1 MQSAQPRHEDHSKIH
16 SEEWHDAAEE
26 DAVSEPDE
34 FHDAED
40 DHQAS
45 VTAPSSAQAPS
56 EQGSASSAKLDKAVH
71 ATRGSQA
78 AQPSYTEP
86 LNPRDNAQAGKAA
99 VTVEDQP
106 ESEAPEP
113 SSVFTAEPDAGQAAA
128 ASTAA
133 LPWPQAA
140 PAAAASTAQVQEPE
154 GVDQAASAPP
164 ELTEQQKEVRP
175 DRDCTLDTASSLSR
189 PEQLLQWELMCTAA
203 GT

>member
-26 DAVSEPDE
+26 DVVSEPDE

-106 ESEAPEP
+106 EAEAPEP
-113 SSVFTAEPDAGQAAA
+113 SSVSPSEPDAGQ
-128 ASTAA
+128 
-133 LPWPQAA
+133 
-140 PAAAASTAQVQEPE
+140 AAAASTAQVQEPE

-164 ELTEQQKEVRP
+164 ELTEQQKEVWP
-175 DRDCTLDTASSLSR
+175 ERDCTLDTQASSLSR

>member
-78 AQPSYTEP
+78 ALRLCFQQSQTQARQQQP
-86 LNPRDNAQAGKAA
+86 AQHRSRSLRVWTK
-99 VTVEDQP
+99 
-106 ESEAPEP
+106 
-113 SSVFTAEPDAGQAAA
+113 
-128 ASTAA
+128 
-133 LPWPQAA
+133 LR
-140 PAAAASTAQVQEPE
+140 
-154 GVDQAASAPP
+154 
-164 ELTEQQKEVRP
+164 L
-175 DRDCTLDTASSLSR
+175 LLLSSLSSR
-189 PEQLLQWELMCTAA
+189 KR
-203 GT
+203 